1 MHICT
6 GFFHEHPYNFR
17 DTRNST
23 GKYSSVESS
32 TIETNK
38 GKQISPLEV
47 QVAGASLVTMESIRA
62 KQRQTSESGQ
72 RHKLTTSGVERLRMV
87 GWGGGE
93 V

>member
-6 GFFHEHPYNFR
+6 GFFHEHHYNFR

-23 GKYSSVESS
+23 AKYSSVESS

-47 QVAGASLVTMESIRA
+47 QVVGAAEVTTESISA
-62 KQRQTSESGQ
+62 KR
-72 RHKLTTSGVERLRMV
+72 RHLDSAD
-87 GWGGGE
+87 
-93 V
+93 